1 MVGLSTFTSASDA
14 DAETSETVVETA
26 GRLAPRLAA
35 RAAEFDESDSFVGE
49 NFALLKQAGLVEAG
63 VPRELGGGGAEVD
76 ELADMLRADGARLQL
91 DRARL
96 FHAHA
101 PGRHPGL
108 ALATSES
115 VPPSSRC

>member
-49 NFALLKQAGLVEAG
+49 NFALLKQAGLAEAG
-63 VPRELGGGGAEVD
+63 VPRELGGRGAEVG
-76 ELADMLRADGARLQL
+76 ELADMLRLM
-91 DRARL
+91 
-96 FHAHA
+96 AHA
-101 PGRHPGL
+101 CSST
-108 ALATSES
+108 ALA
-115 VPPSSRC
+115 